1 MGIAGGVKN
10 LDWMFTGTFLAM
22 VAVVPL
28 FGWITSNYPRRKFIP
43 LIYYFFIINI
53 FIFYAL
59 LKSDLPSVYVGR
71 VFFIWVSVYNL
82 FVVSVFWSFMADIFN
97 NERAKRL
104 FGFIAAGGT
113 AGALVGPA
121 ITGILVIPLG
131 GGNLLLIS
139 IALLG
144 ISILCVHKLLAWQNN
159 TFGGEYGHQK
169 GDDQV
174 ISGSIWSGIKLVFAS
189 SYLLGV
195 CILILLYT
203 TLATF
208 LYFQQAEIIE
218 ANFADGDQRTAVF
231 AGMDFATNALTVL
244 VQVFF
249 TGRIL
254 KKIGLSWSLA
264 VIPIGLAIGFFILA
278 MSPVLAV
285 LVVFQVVRR
294 AGNFA
299 LMKPSREMLFVVLDN
314 EKKYKAKNFIDTTI
328 YRGGDAVSAWV
339 YSAMQALGLSLSGIA
354 LVAVPLCGVWSWV
367 SFRLGKQQEA
377 LATKG
382 FSVSQKE
389 NHLK

>member
-159 TFGGEYGHQK
+159 TFGGEYSHQK

-231 AGMDFATNALTVL
+231 AGLHKMAFDWA
-244 VQVFF
+244 
-249 TGRIL
+249 
-254 KKIGLSWSLA
+254 KDMSLA
-264 VIPIGLAIGFFILA
+264 WMREGVTVADPVSQGLAYT
-278 MSPVLAV
+278 
-285 LVVFQVVRR
+285 
-294 AGNFA
+294 A
-299 LMKPSREMLFVVLDN
+299 LDKHSERSDPD
-314 EKKYKAKNFIDTTI
+314 DTTREQPKFRRGLFDNPSL
-328 YRGGDAVSAWV
+328 YRDNS
-339 YSAMQALGLSLSGIA
+339 SN
-354 LVAVPLCGVWSWV
+354 
-367 SFRLGKQQEA
+367 
-377 LATKG
+377 
-382 FSVSQKE
+382 E
-389 NHLK
+389 NS